1 MPARTSA
8 TLPEHRRRPRAPT
21 TSLWDNDEVEK
32 PQLIASDVDG
42 TLLDPFE
49 RMTARTIAVVRRA
62 SDDGVPV
69 VLASGRPPRWIP
81 SVAQAAGI
89 TGYAVCANGAVL
101 YDIGEDRVVDV
112 RGLLEPM
119 VLADVVAELAK
130 VLPGCGFAAE
140 RVGERAID
148 PEVRNLVI
156 EPGYRNPWGDGEGFE
171 SSRAEV
177 VGRPAMKLLVSHPG
191 MSSDEMATA
200 AGAVLDSSVDIT
212 FSSGYGLIEVAAHGI
227 TKATGLAEVAQRLGV
242 PAERIIA
249 FGDMPN
255 DVAMLRWAGHGVA
268 MANAH
273 PSVRAVA
280 DEITGPNAEDGVA
293 QVLERWF

>member
-1 MPARTSA
+1 
-8 TLPEHRRRPRAPT
+8 
-21 TSLWDNDEVEK
+21 VEQ

-42 TLLDPFE
+42 TLLDSLE
-49 RMTARTIAVVRRA
+49 RMTERTVAVVRRA
-62 SDDGVPV
+62 SEAGVPV

-81 SVAQAAGI
+81 AVAQAANLA
-89 TGYAVCANGAVL
+89 GYAVCANGAVL
-101 YDIGEDRVVDV
+101 YDIGADRVIDV

-119 VLADVVAELAK
+119 LLADVVAELER

-140 RVGERAID
+140 RIGTRAID

-156 EPGYRNPWGDGEGFE
+156 EPGYRNPWGDGEGVR

-177 VGRPAMKLLVSHPG
+177 VGRPAMKLLVSRPG
-191 MSSDEMATA
+191 MSSDEMAAA

-212 FSSGYGLIEVAAHGI
+212 FSAGYGLIEVAAHGI
-227 TKATGLAEVAQRLGV
+227 TKATGLAEVAARLGV
-242 PAERIIA
+242 PAERTIA

-255 DVAMLRWAGHGVA
+255 DVEMLRWAGHGVA

-273 PSVRAVA
+273 PSVLTIA
-280 DEITGPNAEDGVA
+280 DEVTGPNTEDGVA